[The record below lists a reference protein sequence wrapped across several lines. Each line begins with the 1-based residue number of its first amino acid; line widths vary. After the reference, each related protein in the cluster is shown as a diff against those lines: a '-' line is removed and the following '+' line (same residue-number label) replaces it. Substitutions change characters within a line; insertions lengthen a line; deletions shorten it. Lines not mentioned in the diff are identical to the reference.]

1 MSRLSGRVAVV
12 TRAAAGIGVAST
24 QRLAEE
30 GATVVGID
38 LAKAGDP
45 SYAVDVRDETAV
57 AATIEAVAQRFGRI
71 DIVVNA
77 AGVAGGGP
85 VHVVQ
90 GEEWDRVIDINL
102 KGTFLVA
109 KHALAVMLREP

>member
-12 TRAAAGIGVAST
+12 TGAASGIGLASAE
-24 QRLAEE
+24 RLASE

-38 LAKAGDP
+38 LAKAGEP

-57 AATIEAVAQRFGRI
+57 AATIAAIAQRFGRI

-85 VHVVQ
+85 VHVVS
-90 GEEWDRVIDINL
+90 GDEWDRVLDINL

-109 KHALAVMLREP
+109 KHAVTVMLRE